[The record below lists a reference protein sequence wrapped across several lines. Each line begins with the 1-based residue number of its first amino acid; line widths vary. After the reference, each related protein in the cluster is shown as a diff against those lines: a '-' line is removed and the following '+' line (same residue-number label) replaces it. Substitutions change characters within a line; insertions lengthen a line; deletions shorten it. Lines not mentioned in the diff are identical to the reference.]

1 MTRKEK
7 SNIVKLL
14 SQINNTKEFV
24 IKTKADKRWKVGYI
38 QALKEV
44 EKQLE
49 TFKTE

>member
-1 MTRKEK
+1 MTKKEK

-24 IKTKADKRWKVGYI
+24 VKTKADKRWKVGYI

-44 EKQLE
+44 ELKIKE
-49 TFKTE
+49 I

>member
-24 IKTKADKRWKVGYI
+24 IKTKADRRWKVGYI
-38 QALKEV
+38 QALSNMESKIKE
-44 EKQLE
+44 L
-49 TFKTE
+49 